1 MKTSILAKEV
11 TIDMDNITARS
22 SSDIVILP
30 RIVRYRPT
38 GSVPRIVDGN
48 NAKVSYIVIQVED
61 NHFIT
66 NFL

>member
-1 MKTSILAKEV
+1 
-11 TIDMDNITARS
+11 MDNITARS

-48 NAKVSYIVIQVED
+48 NAKVSFIVIQVED
-61 NHFIT
+61 NHFTT